1 MTTVFNKIHRLKQQP
16 GWTWDYFLSEIDKI
30 SASGLN
36 EKTLYAHYRHPHKKA
51 NSQVTSI
58 IVNLHDKHFA
68 DPFPEEIN
76 RLISIYNNLLRCKSH
91 PCKMQDIEDFEYFL
105 STQLIREDKSDLLRL
120 SRLNWLLGNIHFDR
134 LPAYRD
140 NGHTIQL
147 QASKQMAIEH
157 YQNSVEYIEQHNQKC
172 PSAVVGVSHL
182 FKARHNILACYL
194 NAVPQQKR
202 GQDNAILAYLKKSDY
217 IANSKATLEVEPFQ
231 WGIARNG
238 LRFSSML
245 KNASDAEYFFEKMV
259 MLSSEFLDLNYKP
272 LNQVAIAGG
281 ADFAWAIQ
289 HVLDSEYLNSLK
301 RRLQ

>member
-30 SASGLN
+30 SAAGLN
-36 EKTLYAHYRHPHKKA
+36 EKTLYVHYRQPHKKA

-58 IVNLHDKHFA
+58 INNLHDKYFA
-68 DPFPEEIN
+68 DPFPDEIN
-76 RLISIYNNLLRCKSH
+76 RLFNIYNNLLRCKSH
-91 PCKMQDIEDFEYFL
+91 PSKIKDIDDLESFL
-105 STQLIREDKSDLLRL
+105 TTQLIHENKSELLRL
-120 SRLNWLLGNIHFDR
+120 ARLNWLLGNIHFDR
-134 LPAYRD
+134 LPTYRD
-140 NGHTIQL
+140 NGQTRQL
-147 QASKQMAIEH
+147 KGSKKMAIEY
-157 YQNSVEYIEQHNQKC
+157 YQRSVESIEQHNQQC

-202 GQDNAILAYLKKSDY
+202 SHDSEILAYLKKSDY
-217 IANSKATLEVEPFQ
+217 IANSKATLDVEPFQ

-238 LRFSSML
+238 LRFSSLL

-259 MLSSEFLDLNYKP
+259 MLSREFLDLNYKP
-272 LNQVAIAGG
+272 LSQAAIASG

-289 HVLDSEYLNSLK
+289 HVLHNEYLTSLK
-301 RRLQ
+301 RRLK